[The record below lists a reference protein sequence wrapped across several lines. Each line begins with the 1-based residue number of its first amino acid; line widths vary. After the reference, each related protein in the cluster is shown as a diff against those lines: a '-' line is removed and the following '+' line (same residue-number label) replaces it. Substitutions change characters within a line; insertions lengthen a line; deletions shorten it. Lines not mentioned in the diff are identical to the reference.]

1 MKFLI
6 YSSLIFFL
14 YSCSGK
20 GNNNSDATKAEVI
33 KVQPVGTL
41 SSESIYQLTD
51 TFTTQD
57 NKSITLSTF
66 SGKPTVV
73 AMVFTHCPY
82 ACPRI
87 TSDMVDLEKKLK
99 EFDGK
104 INFLLVSFDSERDVP
119 DTLKKFAE
127 NMSLDKNWTLLHGND
142 DLVRTLSV
150 LLNIQ
155 YAKDVEGNFS
165 HSNIISVLNKQGV
178 LKYQNEG
185 LNVSQDE
192 TLANIKKL
200 L

>member
-1 MKFLI
+1 MKTLI
-6 YSSLIFFL
+6 YTSIAIFL
-14 YSCSGK
+14 LSCSTK
-20 GNNNSDATKAEVI
+20 KNVDANTKPELT

-57 NKSITLSTF
+57 NKTVTLSYF

-82 ACPRI
+82 ACPRT
-87 TSDMVDLEKKLK
+87 TSDMVDLENKLK
-99 EFDGK
+99 DYDGK
-104 INFLLVSFDSERDVP
+104 VNFLLVSFDSKRDVP
-119 DTLKKFAE
+119 DTLKKYAE
-127 NMSLDKNWTLLHGND
+127 NMNLDKNWTLLHGD
-142 DLVRTLSV
+142 DEVVRTLSV

-155 YAKDVEGNFS
+155 YAKDPEGNFS
-165 HSNIISVLNKQGV
+165 HSNIISVLNKDGV
-178 LKYQNEG
+178 LQYQNEG
-185 LNVSQDE
+185 LNVNQDQ

>member
-87 TSDMVDLEKKLK
+87 TSDMVDLE
-99 EFDGK
+99 
-104 INFLLVSFDSERDVP
+104 
-119 DTLKKFAE
+119 
-127 NMSLDKNWTLLHGND
+127 
-142 DLVRTLSV
+142 
-150 LLNIQ
+150 
-155 YAKDVEGNFS
+155 
-165 HSNIISVLNKQGV
+165 
-178 LKYQNEG
+178 
-185 LNVSQDE
+185 
-192 TLANIKKL
+192 
-200 L
+200 

>member
-1 MKFLI
+1 MKVLI
-6 YSSLIFFL
+6 YSSLILFL
-14 YSCSGK
+14 FSCSSRE
-20 GNNNSDATKAEVI
+20 NNNAPTSKAEVI

-41 SSESIYQLTD
+41 SAESIYQLTD

-57 NKSITLSTF
+57 KKSISLSSF

-99 EFDGK
+99 EYDGK

-127 NMSLDKNWTLLHGND
+127 NMNLDKNWTLLHGNE

-155 YAKDVEGNFS
+155 YAKDAEGNFS
-165 HSNIISVLNKQGV
+165 HSNIISVLNKDGV

-185 LNVSQDE
+185 LNVNQDQ